1 MKSVSSHPPKLLLPR
16 KANMTLRSRA
26 LKENIQFVKPSFEK
40 GITYSTRYSGPSTT
54 KNTGRHISN
63 RSIQL
68 THKVMPSIVL
78 S

>member
-1 MKSVSSHPPKLLLPR
+1 MKSVSAHPPKLLLPR

-26 LKENIQFVKPSFEK
+26 LKENIQFVKPTIEK
-40 GITYSTRYSGPSTT
+40 GITYSTRYSGLLTT
-54 KNTGRHISN
+54 KNTGKHCSN
-63 RSIQL
+63 KSIQF